1 LINIAIRGSI
11 DEKNRYIPAKTIE
24 YKKHR
29 VAAYCRVSTSG
40 PVQLSSL
47 EIQKETY
54 MHMIASR
61 PEWILVGVFYDI
73 GSGLRRTGRTGLDTL
88 LTKAKRGKVDYI
100 VTKSISRVSR
110 DTLELLQIIRF
121 LRERGINMHFE
132 NENLDSIKQE
142 KEFEITL
149 RSMLAQDESRNISEN
164 IQWGFQRKFEK
175 GDVFKKYKNFMGYT
189 CTDGEIVILHEQA
202 EVVRKIFE
210 LYLQGLT
217 LGQIKMYLESMDI
230 KTVTGKDYWDTT
242 TIQKML
248 MNEKYKGDTLL
259 QKTYTEDFMTGKKVK
274 NSEQRTQYFVS
285 ESHPAI
291 VTAEIFDRVQED
303 MAKRSRVIHHEDGI
317 VSPSNSKYNGKYIL
331 GNLLVCGDCGAS
343 HRRRTERGK
352 VVWRCA
358 TRIENGKES
367 CAASPTINEEWI
379 KEKLANTVVGGVYDE
394 NIIRD
399 RVELISIYQ
408 SYLAIKEKND
418 AELIIQF

>member
-1 LINIAIRGSI
+1 MKKI
-11 DEKNRYIPAKTIE
+11 RYIPAKTIE
-24 YKKHR
+24 YRKLR

-40 PVQLSSL
+40 PIQLGSL
-47 EIQKETY
+47 EIQIETY
-54 MHMIASR
+54 TRMIESC
-61 PEWILVGVFYDI
+61 PDWIFIGVFYDI
-73 GSGLRRTGRTGLDTL
+73 GSGLRRTGRIELDAL
-88 LTKAKRGKVDYI
+88 LKKAKRCKVDYI
-100 VTKSISRVSR
+100 LTKSISRVSR
-110 DTLELLQIIRF
+110 DTLELLKIIRF

-189 CTDGEIVILHEQA
+189 CVDGEIVVVPEQA

-230 KTVTGKDYWDTT
+230 KTVTGKDQWDTT

-248 MNEKYKGDTLL
+248 KNEKYKGDTLL

-274 NSEQRTQYFVS
+274 NTGQRTQYFVS

-291 VTAEIFDRVQED
+291 VTTEVFDRVQEE
-303 MAKRSRVIHHEDGI
+303 MARRSRVIRHEDGT
-317 VSPSNSKYNGKYIL
+317 VSSSDTKYNGKYLL

-343 HRRRTERGK
+343 YRRRTERGK

-358 TRIENGKES
+358 TRIEKGKEA
-367 CAASPTINEEWI
+367 CVESPTINEEWI
-379 KEKLANTVVGGVYDE
+379 KEKLADPVGGGTYDE
-394 NIIRD
+394 HIIRD
-399 RVELISIYQ
+399 RLARISVFQKYIVV
-408 SYLAIKEKND
+408 SGKNSEKWVID
-418 AELIIQF
+418 L